1 MVKKKIINFNFFSHF
16 FFIDISKLGNEYK
29 EEYMISDLKVK
40 ETIKRGFHFSIPKT
54 SKLDPNEI
62 IEFVQINLKGKFY
75 KFSSEKLLSLN
86 TRFKECVN
94 EILLL
99 TGRVIEDLVI
109 EIKKHLSI
117 IYLLSDTVAMYKF
130 FFCFIFYIFIFYIFI
145 LYFLFLFLYF
155 FFNFIFYF
163 YLKKLFSLDMIVS
176 FANYVINTQRCGTQ
190 F

>member
-1 MVKKKIINFNFFSHF
+1 
-16 FFIDISKLGNEYK
+16 
-29 EEYMISDLKVK
+29 MISDLKVK

-130 FFCFIFYIFIFYIFI
+130 FFVLFFI
-145 LYFLFLFLYF
+145 FLFLNFYFIFFIFISLF
-155 FFNFIFYF
+155 FF
-163 YLKKLFSLDMIVS
+163 
-176 FANYVINTQRCGTQ
+176 
-190 F
+190 